1 MSLAVERLRGDIEPF
16 QAAAL
21 DAAAASYKQARE
33 KKMRWIVAAVTVVA
47 FASAA
52 HAEPGD
58 PVKGEQAFKVCMA
71 CHAVGPGAKNKVGP
85 ELNGIVGR
93 KWGAIDGYNYSADL
107 KEGGGQ
113 NKVWDE
119 AALDSYLTNPKV
131 LAPHGK
137 MSFPGI
143 SQAGKRAD
151 VIAYLK
157 QFDASG
163 NKK

>member
-1 MSLAVERLRGDIEPF
+1 
-16 QAAAL
+16 
-21 DAAAASYKQARE
+21 
-33 KKMRWIVAAVTVVA
+33 MRWIVAAVTLVA
-47 FASAA
+47 FAGAA
-52 HAEPGD
+52 HAEGD
-58 PVKGEQAFKVCMA
+58 AAKGEQAFRVCMA
-71 CHAVGPGAKNKVGP
+71 CHAVGPGAKTKVGP

-93 KWGAIDGYNYSADL
+93 KWGSVEGYSYSADL
-107 KEGGGQ
+107 KTGNSQ

-119 AALDSYLTNPKV
+119 ATLDDYLTNPKH

-143 SQAGKRAD
+143 SQASKRAD
-151 VIAYLK
+151 VIAFLK

>member
-1 MSLAVERLRGDIEPF
+1 
-16 QAAAL
+16 
-21 DAAAASYKQARE
+21 
-33 KKMRWIVAAVTVVA
+33 MRWIVAAVTLVA
-47 FASAA
+47 FAGTA
-52 HAEPGD
+52 HAEGD
-58 PVKGEQAFKVCMA
+58 VAKGEQAFRVCMA

-85 ELNGIVGR
+85 ELNGVVGR
-93 KWGAIDGYNYSADL
+93 KWAAIEGYNYSADL
-107 KEGGGQ
+107 KAGNGQ

-119 AALDSYLTNPKV
+119 AALDDYLTNPKH

-151 VIAYLK
+151 VIAFLK

>member
-1 MSLAVERLRGDIEPF
+1 
-16 QAAAL
+16 
-21 DAAAASYKQARE
+21 
-33 KKMRWIVAAVTVVA
+33 MRWIVAAATLVA
-47 FASAA
+47 FAGAA

-58 PVKGEQAFKVCMA
+58 PAKGEQAFKVCMA
-71 CHAVGPGAKNKVGP
+71 CHAIGPGAKTKVGP

-93 KWGAIDGYNYSADL
+93 KWASVEGYSYSADL
-107 KEGGGQ
+107 KTGNGA

-119 AALDSYLTNPKV
+119 ATLDDYLTNPKH

-137 MSFPGI
+137 MAFPGI